1 MTQLLGRRLQTDIR
15 IFNRQTSAFA
25 WHVQFF
31 ISTLYFNVKY
41 DTRANIEGV
50 VQFLM
55 NAAEEQA
62 LPLPGFVQGLKRIL
76 LPRENV
82 PKFTDRTLLLAT

>member
-1 MTQLLGRRLQTDIR
+1 MFLDKIFLSIIIYRLLLAALHY
-15 IFNRQTSAFA
+15 NENS
-25 WHVQFF
+25 
-31 ISTLYFNVKY
+31 

-82 PKFTDRTLLLAT
+82 PKFTDRALLLAT